1 MPAWAP
7 ACRTWQ
13 CSSADRVNK
22 HGESGL
28 LWVSG
33 RSPKTLSYWTMGRLF
48 SYEGDAERNG
58 RRCCPP
64 APRQLP
70 EFPGTQDG
78 SLVSAGRALPCSS
91 KLVLAQRPRECGLT
105 SFGSGRPRSRAGRE
119 HWGQGHFS
127 RSWAGLQSP
136 RHLRVQWAPPFQ
148 PNAGPVGT
156 SSVRRVQEGPA
167 SDPGSPHLWPTGASC
182 PEKTSGAA
190 PSCRTAAP
198 AAATRGAQGP
208 RLTLR
213 SSQHVRVA
221 GVP

>member
-1 MPAWAP
+1 MLS
-7 ACRTWQ
+7 ACPT
-13 CSSADRVNK
+13 
-22 HGESGL
+22 
-28 LWVSG
+28 
-33 RSPKTLSYWTMGRLF
+33 
-48 SYEGDAERNG
+48 
-58 RRCCPP
+58 P
-64 APRQLP
+64 APGIPWDTGRIAGLRRKGSALLLEACAGAASQGMRAHQLR
-70 EFPGTQDG
+70 ER
-78 SLVSAGRALPCSS
+78 SA
-91 KLVLAQRPRECGLT
+91 
-105 SFGSGRPRSRAGRE
+105 RSRAGRE
-119 HWGQGHFS
+119 HWGQGYFS

-213 SSQHVRVA
+213 SPSTSVWRGSRELRECRTQLL
-221 GVP
+221 